1 MASPTLAFVHISLL
15 IFESHLFVGNLVVSV
30 FIGLVSASASA
41 SCLPHEQAHHF
52 VVILVAEPICGL
64 STNHVGDFM
73 ITRACFAPTHP
84 ELISLLSV

>member
-1 MASPTLAFVHISLL
+1 MAPPTLAFLHISLL

-30 FIGLVSASASA
+30 FIGLVSASAS
-41 SCLPHEQAHHF
+41 CLPHEQAHHF
-52 VVILVAEPICGL
+52 VVVWVAEPICGL

-73 ITRACFAPTHP
+73 ITRACSAPTHP